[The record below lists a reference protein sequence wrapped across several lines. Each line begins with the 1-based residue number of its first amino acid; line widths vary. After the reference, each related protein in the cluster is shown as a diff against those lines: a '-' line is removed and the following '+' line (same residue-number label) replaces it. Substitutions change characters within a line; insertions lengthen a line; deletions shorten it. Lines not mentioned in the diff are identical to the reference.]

1 MIMKQQSFNLRVLM
15 SVALPFSLFLVAA
28 VDGMEQDQGGHRPN
42 SNGSGTEQIKSKEE
56 RTSKKKKSDKQANTA
71 RMVAAIS
78 RDDQDNNTNN

>member
-28 VDGMEQDQGGHRPN
+28 VEGMEPHGYQQPN
-42 SNGSGTEQIKSKEE
+42 SSGNGIKRTKSTEEL
-56 RTSKKKKSDKQANTA
+56 TSKKKKSDKQAKTA

-78 RDDQDNNTNN
+78 RDDQDNKKNN